1 MSHNSIVR
9 LGRTCAA
16 FLCLAH
22 ELQPSFWVGA
32 LSRRLIMEWNKR
44 GVLESWLGG
53 AELAGLGRASQ
64 VSRSWKIGFIA
75 FFKGFI
81 GFLLGFIGI
90 FGTVTAFHDIFNV
103 LLCCPM
109 DFLAVCFKILVFL

>member
-1 MSHNSIVR
+1 MDMMLKVLVKPPSLAWSQLSAGR
-9 LGRTCAA
+9 LRLSSLAA
-16 FLCLAH
+16 EA
-22 ELQPSFWVGA
+22 
-32 LSRRLIMEWNKR
+32 RLTAPIGQAGW
-44 GVLESWLGG
+44 

-90 FGTVTAFHDIFNV
+90 FGTVTAFCNFLIVFIVFFKGKLIF
-103 LLCCPM
+103 
-109 DFLAVCFKILVFL
+109 